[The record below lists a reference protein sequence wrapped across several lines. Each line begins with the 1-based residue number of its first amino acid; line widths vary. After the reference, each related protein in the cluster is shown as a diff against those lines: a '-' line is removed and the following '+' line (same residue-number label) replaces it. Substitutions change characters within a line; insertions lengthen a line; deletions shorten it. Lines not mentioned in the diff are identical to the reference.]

1 MSAEAMMSFLMVIG
15 GVGGAIKNNG
25 DGPVRQAC
33 SNFNDAQKT
42 YNDTLNKWKGILQ
55 NGLQS
60 LQQAQDLNTELES
73 NKNAYK
79 LATQI
84 VHDEFRKREQM
95 TMVMIAIFI
104 FSIIISF
111 LLRYFN
117 VYSNIW
123 SFIVNKK

>member
-1 MSAEAMMSFLMVIG
+1 MTFLMIIG

-42 YNDTLNKWKGILQ
+42 YNDTLNRWKGILQ
-55 NGLQS
+55 NGLRT
-60 LQQAQDLNTELES
+60 LQEAQDLNVELET
-73 NKNAYK
+73 NKKAYK
-79 LATQI
+79 LAAQI
-84 VHDEFRKREQM
+84 VHDEFRRREHI
-95 TMVMIAIFI
+95 TMVMIAAFV
-104 FSIIISF
+104 FSIIITF

>member
-1 MSAEAMMSFLMVIG
+1 MADFMMLFMLTG

-33 SNFNDAQKT
+33 KNFNDAQKT

-55 NGLQS
+55 NGLKS
-60 LQQAQDLNTELES
+60 LQEAQDLNVELES
-73 NKNAYK
+73 NKDAYK
-79 LATQI
+79 LAAQI
-84 VHDEFRKREQM
+84 VHDEFRKREQI
-95 TMVMIAIFI
+95 TMVMIAIFV
-104 FSIIISF
+104 FSIIITF

-123 SFIVNKK
+123 SFFVNKK

>member
-1 MSAEAMMSFLMVIG
+1 MGDYMTFLMIIG

-42 YNDTLNKWKGILQ
+42 YNDTLNRWKGILQ
-55 NGLQS
+55 NGLRT
-60 LQQAQDLNTELES
+60 LQEAQDLNVELET
-73 NKNAYK
+73 NKKAYK
-79 LATQI
+79 LAAQI
-84 VHDEFRKREQM
+84 VHDEFRRREHI
-95 TMVMIAIFI
+95 TMVMIAAFV
-104 FSIIISF
+104 FSIIITF